1 MYAQH
6 HHLSSGI
13 GRRAVW
19 PARQAAVGSGLRT
32 TRPLVHAVPGP
43 TSLTVKVKAE
53 PLPRVLP
60 PRDGACLKDRFRAAL
75 LGTDATHRTRHR
87 TDRLGEEP
95 ALGTFSPSACAVL
108 TCFAEHPTVAAMLF
122 SSRNAVGML
131 RDVAP

>member
-6 HHLSSGI
+6 RHLSSGI

-19 PARQAAVGSGLRT
+19 PARQAACENRID
-32 TRPLVHAVPGP
+32 H
-43 TSLTVKVKAE
+43 
-53 PLPRVLP
+53 
-60 PRDGACLKDRFRAAL
+60 
-75 LGTDATHRTRHR
+75 
-87 TDRLGEEP
+87 LGEEP

>member
-6 HHLSSGI
+6 RHLSSGI

-43 TSLTVKVKAE
+43 SSLTVKAE

-60 PRDGACLKDRFRAAL
+60 PRDGAEPHDRFRAAL

-87 TDRLGEEP
+87 IDHLGEEP
-95 ALGTFSPSACAVL
+95 ALGTFSPSAGAVL